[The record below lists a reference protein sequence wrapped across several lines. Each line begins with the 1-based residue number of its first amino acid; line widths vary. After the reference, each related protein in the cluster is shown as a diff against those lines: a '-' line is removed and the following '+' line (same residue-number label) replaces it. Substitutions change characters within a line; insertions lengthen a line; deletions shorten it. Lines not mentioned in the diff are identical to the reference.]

1 MTKTTLE
8 PSVNSINSFQTFPH
22 GTDHP
27 PSHLMCYEMVSITM
41 WSVEIFW
48 FCCRRAQK
56 PEVWVAS
63 PKRIEIEQIFLQC
76 PPTVWEIYHM
86 KLQGGLGTIGNAA
99 LEMLTELQRVF
110 VGFSSQEPPRS

>member
-1 MTKTTLE
+1 MKWYL
-8 PSVNSINSFQTFPH
+8 F
-22 GTDHP
+22 
-27 PSHLMCYEMVSITM
+27 TM

-48 FCCRRAQK
+48 FCCRRPQK

-99 LEMLTELQRVF
+99 LDMLTELQRIF